1 MLSGMWLEKGR
12 CVEMWGFVYQE
23 RRGLFETSE
32 AAWQKLLMP
41 IFSTVTA
48 VADIHSWTGW

>member
-1 MLSGMWLEKGR
+1 MLSGTWVEKGR
-12 CVEMWGFVYQE
+12 CAELWGFVYQE
-23 RRGLFETSE
+23 RRGRFETSA

-41 IFSTVTA
+41 IFSTVTK